1 VTLGQFGSSS
11 ETANNESTYKTAT
24 LGGSFDLGERF
35 TIGADATYTLATE
48 TMEQLAFAYPADVAA
63 ILRYSTYDLSEV
75 HTYSD
80 LDSTAWD
87 ATVHAEAKLT
97 AKLSGTASYQYID
110 YNDNAPYLDNLS
122 GRLQIVQAG
131 LRWTF

>member
-1 VTLGQFGSSS
+1 MTLGQFGSSS
-11 ETANNESTYKTAT
+11 DTANSESTYKTAT

-35 TIGADATYTLATE
+35 KIGADATYTVATE
-48 TMEQLAFAYPADVAA
+48 SMEQILFAFPADVAA
-63 ILRYSTYDLSEV
+63 ILRYSTYDVSEV

-87 ATVHAEAKLT
+87 ATLRAEAKLT

-110 YNDNAPYLDNLS
+110 YNDNSPYLDDLTGS
-122 GRLQIVQAG
+122 LEIVQIG
-131 LRWTF
+131 LRWVF